1 MSNYSVTRT
10 ILLGLVPSRTM
21 LTSKAPNLRPTY
33 DTVHLN
39 GSIGENN
46 GGPVEARLR
55 YAYSLWQTH
64 SINTGAWPAMCRR
77 YATSNCIKITLAL
90 KFTLSLLKLIA

>member
-1 MSNYSVTRT
+1 MDERAASEQA
-10 ILLGLVPSRTM
+10 IFL
-21 LTSKAPNLRPTY
+21 PTC
-33 DTVHLN
+33 DMVHLN

-46 GGPVEARLR
+46 GGPVKARLR

-77 YATSNCIKITLAL
+77 YATSECIKITLAL
-90 KFTLSLLKLIA
+90 KCTLSLPRWTS